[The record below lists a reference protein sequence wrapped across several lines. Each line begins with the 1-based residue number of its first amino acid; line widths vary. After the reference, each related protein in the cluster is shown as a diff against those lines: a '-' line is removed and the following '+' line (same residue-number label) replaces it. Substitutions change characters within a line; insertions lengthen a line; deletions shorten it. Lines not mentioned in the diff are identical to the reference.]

1 MKFFFFGTNML
12 CHKWRCAKG
21 KLTQLLF
28 YCWTWYWNL
37 ECRVLNTSVLK
48 AWSVAMRHAMMIPIF
63 GGLLLQCRYGI
74 QSLFMRTFAYSLPN
88 YVPTILEYLSV
99 DGNFRVI
106 LRSNS
111 LSISF
116 LFHFHAKWTNR
127 KVLTRHVL
135 FSTHVLSFY
144 LSLISLILNS
154 QYSIFFFHFSSAMTW
169 FFSRNVYYS
178 EKKTLFFWLCNFM
191 TNICHH
197 LIGICSG
204 TMFGHFFHLNSAV
217 NIWQRSKNC
226 QLWNW
231 LCAMRWMYIMN
242 LIKFPHRQSRLKLYI
257 LCIMRAICMQI

>member
-111 LSISF
+111 LPISF

-127 KVLTRHVL
+127 KVQTRHVL

-144 LSLISLILNS
+144 LSLVS
-154 QYSIFFFHFSSAMTW
+154 QLSIFNFFLP
-169 FFSRNVYYS
+169 FFFCNDMIFFTQRLLLR
-178 EKKTLFFWLCNFM
+178 KKTTFF
-191 TNICHH
+191 
-197 LIGICSG
+197 LIMQFHDEYLSSFNW